1 MFLGIIVNLDLFK
14 QKGEKMTK
22 KERVQRLKDSGYNP
36 IHLVRNI
43 YLVRNLSR
51 NYKKFS
57 FYGLMLIK
65 DKKQL

>member
-1 MFLGIIVNLDLFK
+1 
-14 QKGEKMTK
+14 MTK

-36 IHLVRNI
+36 IHLVGNI

-51 NYKKFS
+51 NYKNFS

-65 DKKQL
+65 DKKQIL